1 MLLTYPILWFGVLD
15 KIQLFMYI
23 SDCML
28 MFMFHV
34 TVGVHYPALSL
45 LRPVQAINYVSKI
58 LINKGRQ
65 SFPPKILMIYT
76 IIK

>member
-15 KIQLFMYI
+15 KTQFIYT

-28 MFMFHV
+28 MLMFHV
-34 TVGVHYPALSL
+34 TMGVHYPALSL

>member
-1 MLLTYPILWFGVLD
+1 
-15 KIQLFMYI
+15 
-23 SDCML
+23 ML
-28 MFMFHV
+28 MLMFHV
-34 TVGVHYPALSL
+34 TMGVHYPALSL